1 MWSRSSA
8 DLATPPR
15 FALGKDEMGHA
26 IAAIPRHRTCK
37 VPAGPRGCS
46 RRGRGGLMPDL
57 ILHDIEPDLLDRVR
71 RLADTRGCSLEASLL
86 DLLQQGLACA
96 RQRDNSLD
104 DFDARVLREA
114 IAALENVP

>member
-1 MWSRSSA
+1 
-8 DLATPPR
+8 
-15 FALGKDEMGHA
+15 
-26 IAAIPRHRTCK
+26 
-37 VPAGPRGCS
+37 
-46 RRGRGGLMPDL
+46 MPDL

-104 DFDARVLREA
+104 DVDARVLREA
-114 IAALENVP
+114 IAALESVPSDSGFALIGRTASTLPAVDAEGPDQTIAPAWMQH

>member
-1 MWSRSSA
+1 
-8 DLATPPR
+8 
-15 FALGKDEMGHA
+15 
-26 IAAIPRHRTCK
+26 
-37 VPAGPRGCS
+37 
-46 RRGRGGLMPDL
+46 MPDL
-57 ILHDIEPDLLDRVR
+57 ILRDIEPDLLDRVR

-114 IAALENVP
+114 IAALESVPSDPGFALIGRAASTSPVVATEGPDQTIAPAWMQH